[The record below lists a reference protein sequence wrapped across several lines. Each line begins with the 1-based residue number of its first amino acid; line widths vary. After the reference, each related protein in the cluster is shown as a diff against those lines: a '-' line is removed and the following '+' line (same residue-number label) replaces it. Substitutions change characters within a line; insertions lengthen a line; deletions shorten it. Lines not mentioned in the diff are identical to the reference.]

1 MHAPG
6 SGAVRRTQAG
16 LRARQLKLEAI
27 MPSRSPESEQ
37 WRRSTART
45 DLPLR
50 GQRRHGHEGVA
61 LKA

>member
-1 MHAPG
+1 
-6 SGAVRRTQAG
+6 
-16 LRARQLKLEAI
+16 

-50 GQRRHGHEGVA
+50 GQCRHGLKGFAPRLDRLPVSPAA
-61 LKA
+61 LSSRAADTCWGPL